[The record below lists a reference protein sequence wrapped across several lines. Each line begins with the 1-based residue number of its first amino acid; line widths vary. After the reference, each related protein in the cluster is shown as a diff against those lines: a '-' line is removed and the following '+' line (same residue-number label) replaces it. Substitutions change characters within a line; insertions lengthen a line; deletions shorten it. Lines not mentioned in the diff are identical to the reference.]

1 MKTAIQHYLDSIGV
15 TIVSTQQYG
24 VDTPKWA
31 QGMDTYECI
40 LKRNGDRMFA
50 VPFYQGKS
58 NATPPTRIDVLHAL
72 LADKATVDYL
82 GVTKDFEDWANG
94 LGYNVDSISDL
105 KLFNLIT
112 EQTNKLE
119 LHFTEQELSIL
130 SALMEEM

>member
-1 MKTAIQHYLDSIGV
+1 MTTAIQHYLDSIGFTV
-15 TIVSTQQYG
+15 DTTQQYG
-24 VDTPKWA
+24 GDTPKWA
-31 QGMDTYECI
+31 QGMNTYECI
-40 LKRNGDRMFA
+40 LKRNGERMFA
-50 VPFYQGKS
+50 IPFYQGK
-58 NATPPTRIDVLHAL
+58 AHTEPPKREDVLHAL

-130 SALMEEM
+130 SELMEGM

>member
-1 MKTAIQHYLDSIGV
+1 MRTAIQHYLDSIGV

-72 LADKATVDYL
+72 FADKGTLQYSS
-82 GVTKDFEDWANG
+82 DFEDWASG
-94 LGYNVDSISDL
+94 LGYNSDSITDK
-105 KLFNLIT
+105 KLFDDIT
-112 EQTNKLE
+112 EQTHKLE